1 VPDRRD
7 LPTPDHPNAA
17 RILAAKH
24 GVTPGRDLDPM
35 FAVQAPDMVA
45 HIPGTSPIAGE
56 WHSRDALAAAVRSLG
71 ERAGDTIRIA
81 PHVVAT
87 DAFAIN
93 VQRVT
98 ARRPDGRA
106 LDTVLTEVWR
116 LQDGVCVEL
125 WDHFEDLG
133 AWDAFWR

>member
-1 VPDRRD
+1 MSVSRD

-56 WHSRDALAAAVRSLG
+56 WRSRDALAAAVRGLG

-81 PHVVAT
+81 PHVAAT
-87 DAFAIN
+87 DAFAID

-116 LQDGVCVEL
+116 LQSGVCVEL

>member
-1 VPDRRD
+1 MPVRRD

-45 HIPGTSPIAGE
+45 HIPGTEP
-56 WHSRDALAAAVRSLG
+56 HRRRVALAR
-71 ERAGDTIRIA
+71 R
-81 PHVVAT
+81 
-87 DAFAIN
+87 
-93 VQRVT
+93 
-98 ARRPDGRA
+98 ARRGGAEPRRARRRHDPHRPARGGHRRVRDQRAARDGAPARRA
-106 LDTVLTEVWR
+106 RLDTVLTEVWR

>member
-1 VPDRRD
+1 VSASRD
-7 LPTPDHPNAA
+7 LPTPRHPNAA

-24 GVTPGRDLDPM
+24 AVTPGRDLDPLL
-35 FAVQAPDMVA
+35 AVQAPDLVA

-56 WHSRDALAAAVRSLG
+56 WHSRDALAAAVRGLG
-71 ERAGDTIRIA
+71 ARAGDTRRIA
-81 PHVVAT
+81 PHVAAT
-87 DAFAIN
+87 DAFAID

-106 LDTVLTEVWR
+106 LDAVLTEGWR
-116 LQDGVCVEL
+116 LHGGVCVEL
-125 WDHFEDLG
+125 RDHFEDLA

>member
-1 VPDRRD
+1 MLVNRD
-7 LPTPDHPNAA
+7 LPSPDHPNAR

-24 GVTPGRDLDPM
+24 AVTPGRDIDPM
-35 FAVQAPDMVA
+35 LAVQAPDLVA

-56 WHSRDALAAAVRSLG
+56 WRSRAALAAAVRALG
-71 ERAGDTIRIA
+71 ARAGDSIRIA
-81 PHVVAT
+81 PNVVAT

-98 ARRPDGRA
+98 ASRPDGRT

-116 LQDGVCVEL
+116 PRDGICVEM
-125 WDHFEDLG
+125 WDHFEDLD

>member
-1 VPDRRD
+1 MPVRRD

-24 GVTPGRDLDPM
+24 AVTPGRDLDPM
-35 FAVQAPDMVA
+35 FAVQAPDMLA

-56 WHSRDALAAAVRSLG
+56 WRSRDALAAAVRSLG

-98 ARRPDGRA
+98 ARRPDGRS

-116 LQDGVCVEL
+116 LQSGVCVEL

>member
-1 VPDRRD
+1 MSTSRDR
-7 LPTPDHPNAA
+7 PTPDHPNAL
-17 RILAAKH
+17 RILAAKEA
-24 GVTPGRDLDPM
+24 VTPGRDLDPM

-56 WHSRDALAAAVRSLG
+56 WRSRDALAAAVRGLG
-71 ERAGDTIRIA
+71 ERAGDTIHIA
-81 PHVVAT
+81 PNVVAT
-87 DAFAIN
+87 DGFAIN

-98 ARRPDGRA
+98 ARRPDGRT

-116 LQDGVCVEL
+116 LHDGVCVEL
-125 WDHFEDLG
+125 WDHFEDLD

>member
-1 VPDRRD
+1 MPVSPD
-7 LPTPDHPNAA
+7 LPTPNHPNAA

-24 GVTPGRDLDPM
+24 AVTPGRDLDPI

-45 HIPGTSPIAGE
+45 HIPGTSPIAGV
-56 WHSRDALAAAVRSLG
+56 WPSREALAAAVRSLG
-71 ERAGDTIRIA
+71 ERAGDTIRIV

-116 LQDGVCVEL
+116 LRGGVCVEL
-125 WDHFEDLG
+125 WDHFEDLD